1 MADTG
6 LVDDMPKSAGPSA
19 ESTDRLTT
27 RMDFSVDAVVV
38 ALAVWTGVF
47 QVAVLFGLHRDLAM
61 SAWILVCVVLLW
73 LVLRRPGPPRIQVA
87 RWSAPALDPVPL
99 GGGLVVA
106 LLLAF
111 LELDGRAW
119 PVVWVL
125 TVVVLGYGLWTMQRS
140 DSSIHGDVQSGHRS
154 LTVRSIL
161 LLALLA
167 ALLSLVMVR
176 PDRDDVFVMNRAAYV
191 EEHDSSFPTRDTIFS
206 DDVLPTQRP
215 AGPQTSFEPLIG
227 SIAAWLPF
235 RAAAV
240 GYLGVAPLVAAL
252 GVLALWRLLRTLG
265 ARAPS
270 LACWVGT
277 IWLVL
282 DGTMHRSFGN
292 FAMGRS
298 WQGKV
303 VLVAVV
309 VPVLWHHAISFGR
322 SGSRRHLL
330 MLLAGSL
337 AGVGLSSSA
346 VLVVSGVVLAGVAAG
361 AFAARRPHRMISG
374 LVALAPPAVV
384 ATWIVLAEPQRLEE
398 TGPVLAFLGGIV
410 TLDSEVE
417 PITQIR
423 VVFGEGATAL
433 VPLIAVLLGCLA
445 VGRREGRLALALAS
459 ATVLGVVF
467 APGVLDLLNDLAG
480 SESVLWRVIW
490 ILPVPA
496 MVGAVFTSIP
506 VSWLDQWL
514 VKILLPTG
522 ALGLVLMV
530 GTPIICAANRG
541 AELAWPPRYELP
553 WPDQLSARTLA
564 DLAPDGGLV
573 AGPSTVDF
581 AVSVLTSRVKTVN
594 PRPHYLQGRH
604 VDESF
609 GALERLSLS
618 NALDVGIDA
627 GHIAS
632 LQQSIL
638 RLEPHAVCHRPGAAG
653 ALSTVL
659 EERGYEQVGEDGFCV
674 FWIR

>member
-1 MADTG
+1 MAGTG
-6 LVDDMPKSAGPSA
+6 LVDDTPESAGPPT

-47 QVAVLFGLHRDLAM
+47 QVSVLFGLHRDLAM

-73 LVLRRPGPPRIQVA
+73 LVLRRPGPPRISPT
-87 RWSAPALDPVPL
+87 RWSAPTFDPVPL

-111 LELDGRAW
+111 LELEGRAW

-125 TVVVLGYGLWTMQRS
+125 TVAVLGYGLWVMQRS
-140 DSSIHGDVQSGHRS
+140 DSSIQGDAQSGHTS

-176 PDRDDVFVMNRAAYV
+176 PDRDDVYVMNRAAYV
-191 EEHDSSFPTRDTIFS
+191 EEHADAFPTRDTIFS
-206 DDVLPTQRP
+206 DDILPTQRP

-277 IWLVL
+277 TWLVL

-346 VLVVSGVVLAGVAAG
+346 VLVVSGVIFAGVAAG
-361 AFAARRPHRMISG
+361 AVAARRTHRILAG
-374 LVALAPPAVV
+374 LVALAPPAVA
-384 ATWIVLAEPQRLEE
+384 ATWIVLAEPQRLEA

-417 PITQIR
+417 PIAQIR
-423 VVFGEGATAL
+423 YVLGEGATAL
-433 VPLIAVLLGCLA
+433 VPLVAVLLGCLA

-459 ATVLGVVF
+459 VTVFVVAF
-467 APGVLDLLNDLAG
+467 APGALDLINDLAG

-506 VSWLDQWL
+506 VSWFDQSL
-514 VKILLPTG
+514 IKILLPTG
-522 ALGLVLMV
+522 ALGFVLMF

-553 WPDQLSARTLA
+553 WPDQLSAPTLVG
-564 DLAPDGGLV
+564 LAPDGGLV

-609 GALERLSLS
+609 GAMDRLALS
-618 NALDVGIDA
+618 NALDVGIDE
-627 GHIAS
+627 GQIES
-632 LQQSIL
+632 LGQAIQ

-653 ALSTVL
+653 ALSTML
-659 EERGYEQVGEDGFCV
+659 EDQGYEQVGEDGFCV
-674 FWIR
+674 FWVR

>member
-6 LVDDMPKSAGPSA
+6 LVDDMPESAGPSA

-61 SAWILVCVVLLW
+61 SAWILACVVLLW
-73 LVLRRPGPPRIQVA
+73 LVLRRPGPPRISPT
-87 RWSAPALDPVPL
+87 RWSAPTFDPVPL

-111 LELDGRAW
+111 LKPEGLGW
-119 PVVWVL
+119 PVVWLLAVA
-125 TVVVLGYGLWTMQRS
+125 VLGYGLWSMHRRERAGPATAQ
-140 DSSIHGDVQSGHRS
+140 SSPTS
-154 LTVRSIL
+154 LVVRSVL

-176 PDRDDVFVMNRAAYV
+176 PDRDDVYVMNRAAYV
-191 EEHDSSFPTRDTIFS
+191 EEHADAFPTRDTIFS
-206 DDVLPTQRP
+206 DDFLPTQRP

-346 VLVVSGVVLAGVAAG
+346 VLVVPGVVLAGVAAG
-361 AFAARRPHRMISG
+361 AVTTRRLHRILAG
-374 LVALAPPAVV
+374 LVALGPPAVA
-384 ATWIVLAEPQRLEE
+384 ATWIVLAEPQRLEA

-423 VVFGEGATAL
+423 AVFGEGVPAL
-433 VPLIAVLLGCLA
+433 VPLVAVLLGCLA
-445 VGRREGRLALALAS
+445 VGQREGRLALALAS
-459 ATVLGVVF
+459 ATVFGAAF
-467 APGVLDLLNDLAG
+467 APGALDLVSDLAG

-506 VSWLDQWL
+506 VPWLDQSL
-514 VKILLPTG
+514 IKILLPTG
-522 ALGLVLMV
+522 ALGLVLML
-530 GTPIICAANRG
+530 GTPIISAANRG

-553 WPDQLSARTLA
+553 WPDQLSAPTLA
-564 DLAPDGGLV
+564 GLAPDGGLV

-609 GALERLSLS
+609 GAIDRLALS
-618 NALDVGIDA
+618 NALDAGIDD
-627 GHIAS
+627 GQIES
-632 LQQSIL
+632 LGQSIQH
-638 RLEPHAVCHRPGAAG
+638 LEPHAVCHRPGAAG

-659 EERGYEQVGEDGFCV
+659 EQQGYEQVGEDGFCV
-674 FWIR
+674 FWVR

>member
-6 LVDDMPKSAGPSA
+6 LVDDMPESAGPSA

-61 SAWILVCVVLLW
+61 SAWILACVVLLW
-73 LVLRRPGPPRIQVA
+73 LVLRRPGPPRISPT
-87 RWSAPALDPVPL
+87 RWSAPTFDPVPL

-111 LELDGRAW
+111 LKPEGLGW
-119 PVVWVL
+119 PVVWLLAVA
-125 TVVVLGYGLWTMQRS
+125 VLGYGLWSMHRRERAGPATAQ
-140 DSSIHGDVQSGHRS
+140 SSPTS
-154 LTVRSIL
+154 LVVRSVL

-176 PDRDDVFVMNRAAYV
+176 PDRDDVYVMNRAAYV
-191 EEHDSSFPTRDTIFS
+191 EEHADAFPTRDTIFS
-206 DDVLPTQRP
+206 DDVLPNQRP

-346 VLVVSGVVLAGVAAG
+346 VLVVPGVVLAGVAAG
-361 AFAARRPHRMISG
+361 AVTTRRLHWILAG
-374 LVALAPPAVV
+374 LVALGPPAVA
-384 ATWIVLAEPQRLEE
+384 ATWIVLAEPQRLEA

-417 PITQIR
+417 PISQIR
-423 VVFGEGATAL
+423 AVFGEGVPAL
-433 VPLIAVLLGCLA
+433 VPLVAVLLGCLA
-445 VGRREGRLALALAS
+445 VGQREGRLALALAS
-459 ATVLGVVF
+459 ATVFGAAF
-467 APGVLDLLNDLAG
+467 APGALDLVSNLAG

-506 VSWLDQWL
+506 VPWLDQSL
-514 VKILLPTG
+514 IKILLPTG
-522 ALGLVLMV
+522 ALGLVLML

-553 WPDQLSARTLA
+553 WPDQLSAPTLVG
-564 DLAPDGGLV
+564 LAPDGGLV

-609 GALERLSLS
+609 GAIDRLALS
-618 NALDVGIDA
+618 NALDAGIDD
-627 GHIAS
+627 GQIES
-632 LQQSIL
+632 LGQSIQH
-638 RLEPHAVCHRPGAAG
+638 LEPHAVCHRPGAAG

-659 EERGYEQVGEDGFCV
+659 EQQGYEQVGEDGFCV
-674 FWIR
+674 FWVR

>member
-1 MADTG
+1 V
-6 LVDDMPKSAGPSA
+6 VDDMPETADSTA

-27 RMDFSVDAVVV
+27 RMDFSVDAAVV

-47 QVAVLFGLHRDLAM
+47 HVSVFLSLHRDLAM
-61 SAWILVCVVLLW
+61 SLWILACALLLW
-73 LVLRRPGPPRIQVA
+73 LVLRRPGPA
-87 RWSAPALDPVPL
+87 RMPATTWSVPPFDRVHL

-106 LLLAF
+106 LMLAF
-111 LELDGRAW
+111 LEPDGRAW
-119 PVVWVL
+119 PNVWVL
-125 TVVVLGYGLWTMQRS
+125 TVAMLGYGLWVMQR
-140 DSSIHGDVQSGHRS
+140 GERTGPATAQSGHMS
-154 LTVRSIL
+154 LAVRSVL

-176 PDRDDVFVMNRAAYV
+176 PDRDDVYVMNRAAWV
-191 EEHDSSFPTRDTIFS
+191 EEHATSFPTRDTIFS

-309 VPVLWHHAISFGR
+309 VPVLWHHAIAFGR

-346 VLVVSGVVLAGVAAG
+346 VLVVSGVVVAGVAAG
-361 AFAARRPHRMISG
+361 AVVARRPHRMFTG
-374 LVALAPPAVV
+374 LVALAPPAI
-384 ATWIVLAEPQRLEE
+384 AASWIVLAEPQRLEAAA
-398 TGPVLAFLGGIV
+398 PVLAYLGGIV

-417 PITQIR
+417 PIAQIR
-423 VVFGEGATAL
+423 YVFGDGATAV
-433 VPLIAVLLGCLA
+433 VPLVAVLLGSLA

-459 ATVLGVVF
+459 VTVFGFAF
-467 APGVLDLLNDLAG
+467 APGALDLLSDLAG

-496 MVGAVFTSIP
+496 MVGAVLTSIP
-506 VSWLDQWL
+506 VSWPERPTAHL
-514 VKILLPTG
+514 LLPAG
-522 ALGLVLMV
+522 ALGLILVL
-530 GTPIICAANRG
+530 GTPITSAANRG
-541 AELAWPPRYELP
+541 AALAWPPRYELP
-553 WPDQLSARTLA
+553 WPDQLSAPTLA
-564 DLAPDGGLV
+564 GLAPDGGLV

-581 AVSVLTSRVKTVN
+581 AVSVLTTRVKTVN

-609 GALERLSLS
+609 GAAARLTLSTALER
-618 NALDVGIDA
+618 GIA
-627 GHIAS
+627 EGEANRLGAAIE
-632 LQQSIL
+632 QL
-638 RLEPHAVCHRPGAAG
+638 RPAAVCHRLGVSG
-653 ALSTVL
+653 ALGTVL
-659 EERGYEQVGEDGFCV
+659 EEQGYERVDDDGYCV
-674 FWIR
+674 FWTR